1 MDNIFEC
8 SLYVVDNP
16 TATFNDK
23 MTKQEKIK
31 AAINSSDCN
40 YGPGIAGLICP
51 IGRMDIICKKTIP
64 IVKNNHVNYAREILT
79 GIKVPI
85 IGKCGYI
92 LNGPV
97 FGKVNKPYYAKTT
110 LGTLEDLK
118 FCSLSIPN
126 AIFSLLTPDKLNEYI
141 SEHMDE
147 DGTFNTFKIQLEEI
161 IANSIQQFENI
172 KITEYDINEDINSIY
187 KEIKRARRK

>member
-40 YGPGIAGLICP
+40 FGPGITGLICP

-64 IVKNNHVNYAREILT
+64 IVKKNRVNYAREILT

-85 IGKCGYI
+85 IGECGYI

-97 FGKVNKPYYAKTT
+97 FGKVNKPYYVETT

-118 FCSLSIPN
+118 ICLLSIPN
-126 AIFSLLTPDKLNEYI
+126 GICSLLTPDKLNEYI
-141 SEHMDE
+141 AEHMDE
-147 DGTFNTFKIQLEEI
+147 DGTFNTYKKQLEEI
-161 IANSIQQFENI
+161 IENSIQQFENI
-172 KITEYDINEDINSIY
+172 KITEYNINEDINSIY
-187 KEIKRARRK
+187 KEIKRARRR